1 MRIQGLRIAFNG
13 NVYGFPPI
21 LVWIMSINI
30 RLGLLSG
37 GMSGLSTQPG
47 VARGFRAKKTWGLVA
62 ILAVALSSVGI
73 TTITATSAMAAVTT
87 TAVPDVAGS
96 NTTVTLNGSPIR
108 EGSTLAGGST
118 IGIGTSALLNP
129 GIGQREIRT
138 KYNSN
143 TIYQAGTARAP
154 EGWTL
159 AYSTNSGTTW
169 VTTEPSPASAV
180 TDIKATAT
188 SVAAGS
194 ISGYSQQYSTETSA
208 AIPSSTFSAS
218 TGGDGWGVTFYDNYI
233 FNIYHHN
240 DQTILDCYLRTTGA
254 RCAGYTKYVTTVEN
268 GTTINYRAG
277 MRSDAWVDAA
287 TAKLYAFTSPTAGS
301 MANRAG
307 VICVSISSTP
317 TPCGFTPLTTDNT
330 VNNYGHLSDSV
341 NIGRRMFS
349 AESSGTNSLVCFD
362 AATNA
367 QCANSPVTMLGASG
381 ASWGSGGVHLETIG
395 TKVFART
402 SSRMY
407 CFNAED
413 LSACSGSWPATVTT
427 NTSDPQ
433 TVVHTDSTGNPDGVC
448 SLSQCFNLSGV
459 SQAWVN
465 PFSVLGNTGN
475 PWAYT
480 TTTTLGRAF
489 SSTHSTMACF
499 DYATNARCTGF
510 TSPNWG
516 QLYSIFVDPE
526 NPSCLWTNSDEGQIK
541 NLDAV
546 TGALGCSSNPV
557 ITLQPSQF
565 APRYA
570 CSTAQGIDQWGV
582 LKISQLVGG
591 GSASAI
597 RVTVRD
603 ANGNAVVG
611 YTSRTVA
618 LNADLD
624 LSGMN
629 IDLSGSRPTF
639 SFAFSGITGSITSA
653 TIALEYKGKGPE
665 LCSTAVLNSPASAT
679 SAVVS
684 SKSIDSVGLT
694 NLYESQRSFTIST
707 ANGSGLYLTVPSAPQ
722 NLSGSGLNSTAT
734 VTFAAPADNG
744 GLDLSN
750 YQYSLDGG
758 STFINIANLADNGD
772 GTFSFAVS
780 GLTPGQTYSI
790 KVAATNSLGRGA
802 LASLSLTA
810 QVVDF
815 GNIPDTQQNAGP
827 VYLATQNSAS
837 LPYTYVATPSS
848 VCTVSANVVTLVA
861 VGTCNLTQ
869 NQAGDATH
877 IATTASSSFLVV
889 ANPIIVVVPGAPTLS
904 TVTPASTQAT
914 LSWVAP
920 SSDGNGAITDYVV
933 QYKVGSS
940 WVPFVDG
947 TSTNTF
953 AVITGLTNGTTYS
966 FRIAAVNSAGQGA
979 YSNVINAVP
988 ATVPGAATALA
999 ANKSGTSATLTWA
1012 APGSNGGSAITD
1024 YRVQFKL
1031 SSDPSWSTF
1040 ADAVT
1045 ASTGATV
1052 TGLVSASTYDFQ
1064 VTTKNAAGFG
1074 NSVSTVT
1081 LVATGQSASIS
1092 LSWAANTDGI
1102 TISNH
1107 IVEYRV
1113 LGQTSWIQNDTAST
1127 SRAAT
1132 LSGLVNG
1139 TSYEV
1144 RVARMTGSGGGASV
1158 SSYTSAVVGTPVTTP
1173 SAPIVSATGGIG
1185 QAQLSWTAPAGN
1197 GSDVYDFVVQFR
1209 LVGAA
1214 SWSTWAEGVST
1225 ATSAIVLGLVNG
1237 SEYEF
1242 RVAAVNAVG
1251 TGAYSIAPTAR
1262 PRTTPGAISNLALS
1276 VSGATLTLSWNAPSD
1291 NGGAAIIDYVI
1302 QYKLLADTTWTTLGR
1317 STSTS
1322 QSATIS
1328 GLIQTTRYS
1337 VRVAAVNEAG
1347 TGSFG
1352 SAGSEITGISSYTI
1366 SYNYNGAN
1374 SGPSINSV
1382 DFMIGSSAI
1391 VLPTP
1396 TRANYHF
1403 DGWFDALT
1411 GGSLIGLGGAGLVPT
1426 SNKTLFARWT
1436 QNSLFGIGSNT
1447 KIGSLTVSNGLGTQY
1462 TATGTNNSVTVAMP
1476 SGSLPD
1482 GTTVD
1487 IYLLNDVSTGRS
1499 LISGSTSFLVN
1510 LVVAWLA
1517 TDGTVPTTAA
1527 GKPVVVT
1534 INDTSI
1540 KAGASIYQLM
1550 NGVAQLVGTAT
1561 QDFIAQVSITDDPQL
1576 VVAATVPTAPL
1587 AATALASDAA
1597 ATVTWSVPLS
1607 TGGADI
1613 SGYVVTASTGQTCTT
1628 ATLSCS
1634 FTGLTNGTAVTFT
1647 VRALNAVGSGA
1658 ASTATASVTPNGAQ
1672 EIVPQVPTVT
1682 SPSIGPLTL
1691 PPINSCSPVS
1701 GSLRGIG
1708 LDQLKSI
1715 TIGGKPVTFK
1725 VIGSTSATVAV
1736 PALVPGVYEVTYTM
1750 ANGQTGVIPGGLTVT
1765 VESLLPA
1772 GVDSLTHNVAKS
1784 TVSVALPIDTS
1795 SDPSRVAVL
1804 QFFDAKGKLVKTL
1817 TQPVGASAS
1826 DATFVIPA
1834 NLVGHKVVAFTQNQF
1849 GVSAGAPA
1857 AAALTRVVVPT
1868 TRTATGNATVTG
1880 TIVAPAINFA
1890 ANSAALPKSSAATLQ
1905 AAAAYLKANCS
1916 CGKIVITAFTSLS
1929 NRPTSFAQKL
1939 ATQRAF
1945 AVAVALRKLGVNV
1958 WMDYSGVGHFN
1969 NKTGKPSHRKAVIT
1983 WFPNGR

>member
-1 MRIQGLRIAFNG
+1 
-13 NVYGFPPI
+13 
-21 LVWIMSINI
+21 MSINI
-30 RLGLLSG
+30 RKSLHGWNVSG
-37 GMSGLSTQPG
+37 RSTQPG
-47 VARGFRAKKTWGLVA
+47 TARGIKPKKTWSLVA
-62 ILAVALSSVGI
+62 ILAVAVSTVGI
-73 TTITATSAMAAVTT
+73 TTITANPAMAAVTT
-87 TAVPDVAGS
+87 TSVPDVAGS
-96 NTTVTLNGSPIR
+96 NTTVTLNGTPIR

-118 IGIGTSALLNP
+118 VGIGTSALLNP
-129 GIGQREIRT
+129 GVGQREIRT
-138 KYNSN
+138 KYNTN

-159 AYSTNSGTTW
+159 SYSINNGTSW

-188 SVAAGS
+188 SVAAGA

-362 AATNA
+362 AETNA

-395 TKVFART
+395 TRVFART
-402 SSRMY
+402 SSNMY
-407 CFNAED
+407 CFNAAD
-413 LSACSGSWPATVTT
+413 LSTCSGSWPATVTS
-427 NTSDPQ
+427 NTTDPQ
-433 TVVHTDSTGNPDGVC
+433 TAVHTDSTGNPDGVC
-448 SLSQCFNLSGV
+448 SLNQCFNLSGV
-459 SQAWVN
+459 SQSWTN
-465 PFSVLGNTGN
+465 PFAVIGAQVNQ
-475 PWAYT
+475 WAYT
-480 TTTTLGRAF
+480 TATTMGRTF
-489 SSTHSTMACF
+489 SSNAYRMGCF
-499 DYATNARCTGF
+499 DYATNAACAGF
-510 TSPNWG
+510 NSPSWG

-541 NLDAV
+541 NLDAI

-570 CSTAQGIDQWGV
+570 CSTSQGIDQWGV

-591 GSASAI
+591 GSASSI
-597 RVTVRD
+597 RLTVRD
-603 ANGNAVVG
+603 ASGSAVAG
-611 YTSRTVA
+611 YTSRVIS
-618 LNADLD
+618 LNTDLD

-629 IDLSGSRPTF
+629 VDLSGSRPTF

-665 LCSTAVLNSPASAT
+665 LCSTAVLNSPSSAT
-679 SAVVS
+679 SAIVS

-694 NLYESQRSFTIST
+694 NLYESQRSYTISN
-707 ANGSGLYLTVPSAPQ
+707 ANGSGLYLTVPSAPR
-722 NLSGSGLNSTAT
+722 NLSGSGLNSSAT
-734 VTFAAPADNG
+734 VTFAAPSDNG
-744 GLDLSN
+744 GLELSS

-758 STFINIANLADNGD
+758 STFVNITNLADNGD

-790 KVAATNSLGRGA
+790 KVAASNSLGRGA

-848 VCTVSANVVTLVA
+848 VCTVSTNVVTLVA

-877 IATTASSSFLVV
+877 IATTASSSFRVV
-889 ANPIIVVVPGAPTLS
+889 ANPIIIVAPGAPTLS

-914 LSWVAP
+914 LSWQAP
-920 SSDGNGAITDYVV
+920 SSDGNGAITDYIV

-953 AVITGLTNGTTYS
+953 AVVTGLTNGTTYS
-966 FRIAAVNSAGQGA
+966 FRVAAVNSAGQGA
-979 YSNVINAVP
+979 YSNVIDSVP

-999 ANKSGTSATLTWA
+999 ANKSGTSATLTWV
-1012 APGSNGGSAITD
+1012 APSSNGGSAITD

-1031 SSDPSWSTF
+1031 SSEPSWSTF
-1040 ADAVT
+1040 ADPVT
-1045 ASTGATV
+1045 ASTGSTV
-1052 TGLVSASTYDFQ
+1052 TGLVSSSTYDFQ
-1064 VTTKNAAGFG
+1064 VTAKNAAGFG

-1081 LVATGQSASIS
+1081 LVATGQSAAIA
-1092 LSWAANTDGI
+1092 LTWAANTDGI
-1102 TISNH
+1102 TITNH

-1144 RVARMTGSGGGASV
+1144 RVARMMGTGVGASV

-1173 SAPIVSATGGIG
+1173 SAPTVTAAAGIA

-1197 GSDVYDFVVQFR
+1197 GSDVYDYIVQFR

-1225 ATSAIVLGLVNG
+1225 ATSAIVLGLANG
-1237 SEYEF
+1237 SQYEF

-1251 TGAYSIAPTAR
+1251 TGAYSIAPTAT
-1262 PRTTPGAISNLALS
+1262 PRTTPGAISNLTLS
-1276 VSGATLTLSWNAPSD
+1276 VSGVTMTLSWNPPSD
-1291 NGGAAIIDYVI
+1291 NGGSPVIDYVI
-1302 QYKLLADTTWTTLGR
+1302 QYKLLTDTSWTTLSR
-1317 STSTS
+1317 SASTS

-1337 VRVAAVNEAG
+1337 VRVAAVNSAG

-1352 SAGSEITGISSYTI
+1352 SAGSEITGISSYTV
-1366 SYNYNGAN
+1366 SYNYNGAS

-1382 DFMIGSSAI
+1382 DFMIGSSAV

-1411 GGSLIGLGGAGLVPT
+1411 GGSLVGLGGASLVPT
-1426 SNKTLFARWT
+1426 SNKSLFARWT
-1436 QNSLFGIGSNT
+1436 QNSLFGIGAST

-1462 TATGTNNSVTVAMP
+1462 TATGSNNSVMVDMP

-1482 GTTVD
+1482 GTTLD
-1487 IYLLNDVSTGRS
+1487 IYLLSDSSTGRS
-1499 LISGSTSFLVN
+1499 LVSGSASFLVN

-1517 TDGTVPTTAA
+1517 TDGSVPTTAA

-1534 INDTSI
+1534 INDPAI

-1561 QDFIAQVSITDDPQL
+1561 QNGVAQVSITDDPQL
-1576 VVAATVPTAPL
+1576 VVAATVASSPL
-1587 AATALASDAA
+1587 TVLASASDAA
-1597 ATVTWSVPLS
+1597 ATVTWSAPAS
-1607 TGGADI
+1607 SGGADI

-1628 ATLSCS
+1628 ATLTCS

-1647 VRALNAVGSGA
+1647 VRALNAVGSGSVSA
-1658 ASTATASVTPNGAQ
+1658 ASASVTPVGAQ
-1672 EIVPQVPTVT
+1672 GSVSQVPQVPVVT
-1682 SPSIGPLTL
+1682 APSIGQLTL
-1691 PPINSCSPVS
+1691 PPLTPGTSSS
-1701 GSLRGIG
+1701 GQLSGVG
-1708 LDQLKSI
+1708 LDQLQSI
-1715 TIGGKPVTFK
+1715 TIGGKPATLT
-1725 VIGSTSATVAV
+1725 ITGSTSATVSV
-1736 PALVPGVYEVTYTM
+1736 PALAPGVYDLNYTM
-1750 ANGQTGVIPGGLTVT
+1750 ANGQTGVIPGGLTVPAT
-1765 VESLLPA
+1765 SQLPV
-1772 GVDSLTHNVAKS
+1772 GVTAVTTNPAAA
-1784 TVSVALPIDTS
+1784 TVSVALPVDTS

-1804 QFFDAKGKLVKTL
+1804 QIFDAKGKLVQTL
-1817 TQPVGASAS
+1817 TQPVGANAT
-1826 DATFVIPA
+1826 DATFAIPA
-1834 NLVGHKVVAFTQNQF
+1834 NLAGYKVVAYTQNQF
-1849 GVSAGAPA
+1849 GVSAGAPI
-1857 AAALTRVVVPT
+1857 AAALTQVVAPA
-1868 TRTATGNATVTG
+1868 TRLPNGNATVAG
-1880 TIVAPAINFA
+1880 TIVAPAISFA
-1890 ANSAALPKSSAATLQ
+1890 ADSAALPKSATAAIQ
-1905 AAAAYLKANCS
+1905 AAAAFVKTNG
-1916 CGKIVITAFTSLS
+1916 GKLVITGFTSLS
-1929 NRPTSFAQKL
+1929 AGSATAAQKL
-1939 ATQRAF
+1939 ATQRAL

-1958 WMDYSGVGHFN
+1958 WMNYSGAGPFN
-1969 NKTGKPSHRKAVIT
+1969 NKTANPANRKAVIS
-1983 WFPNGR
+1983 WVPIVG

>member
-1 MRIQGLRIAFNG
+1 
-13 NVYGFPPI
+13 V
-21 LVWIMSINI
+21 
-30 RLGLLSG
+30 
-37 GMSGLSTQPG
+37 
-47 VARGFRAKKTWGLVA
+47 
-62 ILAVALSSVGI
+62 
-73 TTITATSAMAAVTT
+73 
-87 TAVPDVAGS
+87 
-96 NTTVTLNGSPIR
+96 
-108 EGSTLAGGST
+108 
-118 IGIGTSALLNP
+118 
-129 GIGQREIRT
+129 GQREIRT

-159 AYSTNSGTTW
+159 SYSINNGSTW

-180 TDIKATAT
+180 TDIKATA
-188 SVAAGS
+188 SVVAAGS
-194 ISGYSQQYSTETSA
+194 ISGYSQQFSTETSA
-208 AIPSSTFSAS
+208 AIPSSVFSAS
-218 TGGDGWGVTFYDNYI
+218 TGGDGWGITFYDNYI

-254 RCAGYTKYVTTVEN
+254 RCAGYTKVITTVES
-268 GTTINYRAG
+268 GTTVNYRAG

-287 TAKLYAFTSPTAGS
+287 TAKLYAFTSPTAGP

-307 VICVSISSTP
+307 VICVNVSSIP

-349 AESSGTNSLVCFD
+349 AESAGTNSLVCFD
-362 AATNA
+362 ASTNA

-381 ASWGSGGVHLETIG
+381 QSWGSGGVHLETIG

-402 SSRMY
+402 SSNMY
-407 CFNAED
+407 CFNAAD
-413 LSACSGSWPATVTT
+413 LSTCAGSWPATVTT

-433 TVVHTDSTGNPDGVC
+433 TVVHTDSNGTPDGVC
-448 SLSQCFNLSGV
+448 SLNQCFNLSGV
-459 SQAWVN
+459 SQSWIN
-465 PFSVLGNTGN
+465 PFTVLGNSGN

-499 DYATNARCTGF
+499 DYATNARCVGF

-541 NLDAV
+541 NLDAI

-570 CSTAQGIDQWGV
+570 CSTSQGIDQWGV
-582 LKISQLVGG
+582 LKISQLTGG

-603 ANGNAVVG
+603 ANGNAVSG
-611 YTSRTVA
+611 YTSRSVS
-618 LNADLD
+618 LNTDLD

-722 NLSGSGLNSTAT
+722 NLSGTGLNTSAT

-744 GLDLSN
+744 GLELSS

-758 STFINIANLADNGD
+758 STFLTIANLADNGD

-790 KVAATNSLGRGA
+790 KVAASNSLGRGA

-827 VYLATQNSAS
+827 VYLATQNSAN

-848 VCTVSANVVTLVA
+848 VCSVSNNVVTLVS

-877 IATTASSSFLVV
+877 IATTASSSFSVL
-889 ANPIIVVVPGAPTLS
+889 ANPIIVVVPGPPTLS
-904 TVTPASTQAT
+904 TVTPSSTQAT
-914 LSWVAP
+914 LSWQAP

-947 TSTNTF
+947 TSANTF
-953 AVITGLTNGTTYS
+953 AVVTGLTNGTTYS
-966 FRIAAVNSAGQGA
+966 FRIAAVNSAGQSA
-979 YSNVINAVP
+979 YSNVVNAVP
-988 ATVPGAATALA
+988 ATIPGAATSLA

-1040 ADAVT
+1040 ADPVT

-1052 TGLVSASTYDFQ
+1052 TGLESASTYDFQ
-1064 VTTKNAAGFG
+1064 VTAKNAAGFG

-1113 LGQTSWIQNDTAST
+1113 LGQTSWIQMDTAST
-1127 SRAAT
+1127 SRTAT
-1132 LSGLVNG
+1132 VSGLVNG

-1144 RVARMTGSGGGASV
+1144 RVARITGTGVGASV
-1158 SSYTSAVVGTPVTTP
+1158 SSYTSAVVGTPVTVP
-1173 SAPIVSATGGIG
+1173 SAPTVSAAGGVG
-1185 QAQLSWTAPAGN
+1185 QSQLSWTAPAGN
-1197 GSDVYDFVVQFR
+1197 GAEVYDYIVQFR

-1214 SWSTWAEGVST
+1214 TWSTWAEGVST
-1225 ATSAIVLGLVNG
+1225 ATSAIVLGLANG

-1242 RVAAVNAVG
+1242 RVAAVNSVG
-1251 TGAYSIAPTAR
+1251 TGAYSIAPTAT
-1262 PRTTPGAISNLALS
+1262 PRTTPGAISNLAIA
-1276 VSGATLTLSWNAPSD
+1276 VSGVILTVTWNPPAD
-1291 NGGAAIIDYVI
+1291 NGGAAVVDYVI
-1302 QYKLLADTTWTTLGR
+1302 QYKLLTDTNWTTLSR
-1317 STSTS
+1317 AASTS
-1322 QSATIS
+1322 QTATIS
-1328 GLIQTTRYS
+1328 GLVQTTRYS
-1337 VRVAAVNEAG
+1337 VRVAAVNSAG

-1352 SAGSEITGISSYTI
+1352 SAGSEITGISSYTV

-1382 DFMIGSSAI
+1382 DFMIGGSAI
-1391 VLPTP
+1391 ILPTP

-1411 GGSLIGLGGAGLVPT
+1411 GGSLVGLGGAGLVPT

-1436 QNSLFGIGSNT
+1436 QYSLFGIGSST

-1482 GTTVD
+1482 GTTLD
-1487 IYLLNDVSTGRS
+1487 IYLLGDASTGRS
-1499 LISGSTSFLVN
+1499 LVTDSASFLVN

-1534 INDTSI
+1534 INDPSI
-1540 KAGASIYQLM
+1540 KAGAAVYQLM
-1550 NGVAQLVGTAT
+1550 NGVAQRVGTAT
-1561 QDFIAQVSITDDPQL
+1561 QDGVAQVSITDDPQL
-1576 VVAATVPTAPL
+1576 VVAATVATAPL
-1587 AATALASDAA
+1587 TASATASNGS
-1597 ATVTWSVPLS
+1597 ATVTWAAPSS

-1628 ATLSCS
+1628 ATFTCTV
-1634 FTGLTNGTAVTFT
+1634 TGLTNGSPVTFT
-1647 VRALNAVGSGA
+1647 VRALNAVGTGS
-1658 ASTATASVTPNGAQ
+1658 ASTATASVTPTGPQAG
-1672 EIVPQVPTVT
+1672 VPQVPTTAPLVAGQLTMPPVT
-1682 SPSIGPLTL
+1682 PGVASKGQISG
-1691 PPINSCSPVS
+1691 VS
-1701 GSLRGIG
+1701 ME
-1708 LDQLKSI
+1708 QLQSI
-1715 TIGGKPVTFK
+1715 TVGGKP
-1725 VIGSTSATVAV
+1725 ATLTANGANSVNMVV
-1736 PALVPGVYEVTYTM
+1736 PALAPGVYDITYKM
-1750 ANGQTGVIPGGLTVT
+1750 ANGETGVIRGGLTVPATSQLPVGVSAVTSNPASGT
-1765 VESLLPA
+1765 VNL
-1772 GVDSLTHNVAKS
+1772 
-1784 TVSVALPIDTS
+1784 ALPVDTS

-1804 QFFDAKGKLVKTL
+1804 KIYDAKGKLVKTL
-1817 TQPVGASAS
+1817 TQPVGANSTDAS
-1826 DATFVIPA
+1826 FAIPA
-1834 NLVGHKVVAFTQNQF
+1834 NLAGYKFAAFTQNRF
-1849 GVSAGAPA
+1849 GVSPGAPV
-1857 AAALTRVVVPT
+1857 AAALTKVVAPIK
-1868 TRTATGNATVTG
+1868 RLPNGNAVVIG
-1880 TIVAPAINFA
+1880 KVVAPAINFA
-1890 ANSAALPKSSAATLQ
+1890 ANSAALPKSSTAAIK
-1905 AAAAYLKANCS
+1905 AAAAYVKANG
-1916 CGKIVITAFTSLS
+1916 GKLVISGFTNLS
-1929 NRPTSFAQKL
+1929 TVATREAQKL
-1939 ATQRAF
+1939 ATQRAL

-1958 WMDYSGVGHFN
+1958 WMNYSGVGPFN
-1969 NKTGKPSHRKAVIT
+1969 DQTSNPANRKALISWVPIV
-1983 WFPNGR
+1983 G